1 MLSCLKMKHKAD
13 GLSTMTTTAFCTDFI
28 SLQGSGNSLYHDSP
42 DFSGTCSTYSITLD
56 FNLSNALF
64 ASSACGSRFDLSLST
79 ALWAPSAC
87 GMTLDFSLSTT
98 DFASSGGG
106 SQCLLHPLP
115 ASYHKRSLA
124 NPSPTLFKSQMT
136 ILPSM
141 PDVLKRDIAFS
152 GSSSASGTRGRMV
165 MMQFSCVVEGAFGS
179 VGSLPNHL
187 NLPFAAANK
196 VSDFGSVAAGFTSS
210 KNVTNSQTP
219 PLSHAKSI
227 GLQLNPPATS
237 LVSDRN
243 KTYITQRQ
251 MT

>member
-13 GLSTMTTTAFCTDFI
+13 GMSTMTTTAFCTDSI

-106 SQCLLHPLP
+106 SQCLLHPLLAYKSHKTRFICTMFGP
-115 ASYHKRSLA
+115 SPKTCCITCFRTNANRKYYCLDKVKKVQDQKRDKHTSYHKRSLA

-141 PDVLKRDIAFS
+141 P
-152 GSSSASGTRGRMV
+152 G
-165 MMQFSCVVEGAFGS
+165 E
-179 VGSLPNHL
+179 
-187 NLPFAAANK
+187 
-196 VSDFGSVAAGFTSS
+196 
-210 KNVTNSQTP
+210 
-219 PLSHAKSI
+219 
-227 GLQLNPPATS
+227 
-237 LVSDRN
+237 
-243 KTYITQRQ
+243 
-251 MT
+251 